1 MPVKHRSTDKK
12 RKSGK
17 RKTFRKTQR
26 RKLNRLRQLTSR
38 AMDYNAFVNESPR
51 KGAISRFLSPR
62 ALSRFS
68 GVNKSTNKT
77 LKKYNDKNR
86 FEQDII
92 KKSKNLKRYLPRTD
106 AVFPRGLRRNLASG
120 FEVPDARMGSPES
133 YKSTYLGQYRGPTN
147 LSPIGRKSK
156 KRKKRKKR
164 RRKTKRRK

>member
-51 KGAISRFLSPR
+51 QGAISQFLSPR
-62 ALSRFS
+62 ALSMFS

-92 KKSKNLKRYLPRTD
+92 NKSKNLFQPPPR
-106 AVFPRGLRRNLASG
+106 RLRRSHAMRLD
-120 FEVPDARMGSPES
+120 EPDARMGSPES
-133 YKSTYLGQYRGPTN
+133 YKDTYRGKYRGPTN

-156 KRKKRKKR
+156 KRKKR